1 MSIIND
7 LFGALS
13 GTIAGLPT
21 IVVMAVPFIVG
32 LIIGFVIKK
41 LLKIGIIL
49 GLVTLVAVYFGFVN
63 LDTLSK
69 DLSSLVDKYGPVAMS
84 YVAVFFGIVPLSIG
98 LIIGVALGFIFS

>member
-7 LFGALS
+7 LLGVLG

-21 IVVMAVPFIVG
+21 IVVIALPFIVG
-32 LIIGFVIKK
+32 LIIGYMIKK

-49 GLVTLVAVYFGFVN
+49 GLVTLIAVYLGFVN

-69 DLSSLVDKYGPVAMS
+69 ELSALVDKYGPVVMS
-84 YVAVFFGIVPLSIG
+84 YVAVFFGIVPLSVG
-98 LIIGVALGFIFS
+98 LILGIALGFIFS